1 MFGGNQVMELTCRR
15 EEPWHIARENTKDE
29 SRLQTGSSGLGEEGA
44 AGPRS
49 HSLGNSTME
58 LGREEGVHS
67 AG

>member
-1 MFGGNQVMELTCRR
+1 MFGGNQVMELMRRR
-15 EEPWHIARENTKDE
+15 EEPWHIARENTEDE
-29 SRLQTGSSGLGEEGA
+29 SWLQTGSSGLGEEGA

-58 LGREEGVHS
+58 LGREEGVQG